1 MNHQHPHFSKST
13 FEVALAALCWGVSGG
28 IGGILMADGWD
39 PYLTS
44 FYRGT
49 VGLVFI
55 IAWLIVSPKSKG
67 FYQPRLWG
75 WSILAGLGV
84 AGNFTF
90 YLISINEGSVAIAAT
105 LMYCAPV
112 FVYIASFVMKLEKVT
127 PLKLV
132 AIGVVIAG
140 IVLLTRVYD
149 VGAASVTILGIAA
162 GLMAGV
168 SYALFIFGFK
178 FAASHGSSQEILIIA
193 FTVLAVVLIWPAEM
207 GQTADIVQSLNAW
220 PFFIAL
226 GVLGAGV
233 SFVFYVK
240 GLYYTAPTV
249 ASILAMIE
257 PVTASLFGLFLLN
270 ESLDGLQFLGMG
282 LILLTV
288 TALSVKSDA

>member
-13 FEVALAALCWGVSGG
+13 VEVALAALCWGLSGG

-44 FYRGT
+44 FYRGSI
-49 VGLVFI
+49 GLIFI
-55 IAWLIVSPKSKG
+55 LTWILISPKSAG
-67 FYQPRLWG
+67 FANPKLWG
-75 WSILAGLGV
+75 WSFIAGLGV

-90 YLISINEGSVAIAAT
+90 YLISINEGSVAVAAT

-112 FVYIASFVMKLEKVT
+112 FVYIASFVLKLEQAT
-127 PLKLV
+127 PLKII
-132 AIGVVIAG
+132 AIGVVIVG

-149 VGAASVTILGIAA
+149 VGASGVTILGIAA

-178 FAASHGSSQEILIIA
+178 YAARHGSSQEILTIA
-193 FTVLAVVLIWPAEM
+193 FSVLALVLIWPAHM
-207 GQTADIVQSLNAW
+207 GQTSEIVQSFNAW
-220 PFFIAL
+220 PLFIAL
-226 GVLGAGV
+226 GVLGAGI

-240 GLYYTAPTV
+240 GLYYTAPTI

-270 ESLDGLQFLGMG
+270 ESLDGIQFFGMG

-288 TALSVKSDA
+288 TALSVKSDT